1 MRIVSVRTWVMAAFG
16 IVASYVSLYW
26 IQANTVDGITPP
38 LIGNLPS
45 IIIQGVGLAVM
56 VYVVTQLGL
65 GQPIGRQ
72 WAWLTAGSASFW
84 IGSAVWAYYEVVLGQ
99 PVPFP
104 GLSDLF
110 YLALY
115 PLAAIGLFSAVRAF
129 GKLFDTRVPLAL
141 AAAVAAVATGV
152 VYFAVFQTIATDEQ
166 FSAVEKIIS
175 FFYPLGDIWL
185 LLFPAAALALTAS
198 QLRGGRLA
206 WPWWVVVLGYLMVAA
221 ADVMFTVGTWDDT
234 YQSGSV
240 IDMGWWLGFSAV
252 AVAASLMLDVQRP
265 RDTGEGVS

>member
-1 MRIVSVRTWVMAAFG
+1 MGIVSVRTWAMAVFG
-16 IVASYVSLYW
+16 IVASYASLYW
-26 IQANTVDGITPP
+26 VQANTVDGVTPP
-38 LIGNLPS
+38 LVGNLPS
-45 IIIQGVGLAVM
+45 IVIQGVAVVVM
-56 VYVVTQLGL
+56 VYVVLQLGL

-84 IGSAVWAYYEVVLGQ
+84 IGSTVWAYYEVVLEQ

-104 GLSDLF
+104 GLPDLF

-115 PLAAIGLFSAVRAF
+115 PFAAVGLFSAVRAF

-141 AAAVAAVATGV
+141 AAAVSAVATGA
-152 VYFAVFQTIATDEQ
+152 VYFAVFSTIAADTEL
-166 FSAVEKIIS
+166 SAIEKIIS

-185 LLFPAAALALTAS
+185 LLFPAAALALTAG

-206 WPWWVVVLGYLMVAA
+206 WPWWIVVLGYLMVAA
-221 ADVMFTVGTWDDT
+221 ADVMFTVGTWDGT

-252 AVAASLMLDVQRP
+252 AAAASLMLDVQRP
-265 RDTGEGVS
+265 RGTGEVAS